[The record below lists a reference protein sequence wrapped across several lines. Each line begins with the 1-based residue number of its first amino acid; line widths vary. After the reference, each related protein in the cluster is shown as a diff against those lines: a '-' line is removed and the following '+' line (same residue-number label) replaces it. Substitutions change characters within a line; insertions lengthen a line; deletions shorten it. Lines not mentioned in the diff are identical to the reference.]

1 MRSIEYD
8 FSFSINSTVHIFRY
22 IIVIHMQYCCIL
34 TGCDFRS
41 VYTDLYRSGWLYFG
55 SVYQEFDIVG
65 EDILD
70 GKLFFDRFFFYCF
83 FDFFYFIF

>member
-8 FSFSINSTVHIFRY
+8 FSFSINSTVHVFRY
-22 IIVIHMQYCCIL
+22 IIVIYMQYCRIL
-34 TGCDFRS
+34 TGCDLRG
-41 VYTDLYRSGWLYFG
+41 VYADLDRSGWLYFR

-65 EDILD
+65 EDIFD

-83 FDFFYFIF
+83 FDFLYFVF